1 MSVEEA
7 VLAVLIIQP
16 PSQQKAG
23 RARGSSKPKAAA
35 AEVDD
40 EQEEEMKSKPV
51 PARYIRGPPLSE
63 PQSQQVRSE
72 TTLH

>member
-1 MSVEEA
+1 MDKGVR
-7 VLAVLIIQP
+7 VLIIQP
-16 PSQQKAG
+16 LSQQKAG
-23 RARGSSKPKAAA
+23 QARGSSKPKAAA

-40 EQEEEMKSKPV
+40 EQQEEVKSKPV
-51 PARYIRGPPLSE
+51 PARSRDPPLTK